1 MNYNFNETLVSSMII
16 ADVNIISRN
25 ENLSKS
31 FKRVN
36 IMSLVSYDSM

>member
-1 MNYNFNETLVSSMII
+1 MNCNFNETLVSSMII
-16 ADVNIISRN
+16 VDVNIISRN

-31 FKRVN
+31 SKGVN